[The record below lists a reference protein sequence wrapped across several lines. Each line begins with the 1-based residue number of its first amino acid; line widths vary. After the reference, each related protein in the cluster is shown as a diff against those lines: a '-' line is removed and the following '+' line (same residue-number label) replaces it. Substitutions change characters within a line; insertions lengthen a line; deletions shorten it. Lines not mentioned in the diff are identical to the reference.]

1 MTEKTNQEHITELE
15 EMLTETKLDAVTD
28 EVIEQANVVAEE
40 VAEIN
45 ENTAQTLADIEK
57 REKELF
63 AKEVSH
69 ELKSLGLEAF
79 KDVINV
85 TDTESLRAVIV
96 TLLAIT
102 NDIKLASGFI
112 PKVNGVQDEMSIH
125 EKNKDTKSMIGSK
138 LAKLF
143 K

>member
-1 MTEKTNQEHITELE
+1 MTEKTNAEHIVELE
-15 EMLTETKLDAVTD
+15 EMLADTKLDAVTD

-40 VAEIN
+40 VTEIN
-45 ENTAQTLADIEK
+45 ETTADLLARIEK
-57 REKELF
+57 REAELF
-63 AKEVSH
+63 QLEVGY

-85 TDTESLRAVIV
+85 TDKESLEAVTAKLTAIV
-96 TLLAIT
+96 

-112 PKVNGVQDEMSIH
+112 PKVNGVQDEISIH
-125 EKNKDTKSMIGSK
+125 HKNKDTKSMIGSK
-138 LAKLF
+138 LANLF